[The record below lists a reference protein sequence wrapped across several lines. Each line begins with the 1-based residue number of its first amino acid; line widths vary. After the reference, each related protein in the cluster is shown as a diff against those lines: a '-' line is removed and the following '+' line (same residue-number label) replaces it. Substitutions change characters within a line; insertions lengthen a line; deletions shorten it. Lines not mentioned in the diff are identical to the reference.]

1 MMAFLTVEDLTGTME
16 VLVFPKTLQA
26 CAVSVREMRRL
37 SFRGRVS
44 YKEDEASKLL
54 ADHISLVD
62 EYGKDGRRKVDISNK
77 NAKDGLWL
85 KLPSMSGDTFSE
97 VENLLEIF
105 EGDFPVYMHF
115 EDTGKTVLAPRRMW
129 CVKHE
134 LLLEELGRI
143 LGGKNVKVR

>member
-1 MMAFLTVEDLTGTME
+1 M
-16 VLVFPKTLQA
+16 
-26 CAVSVREMRRL
+26 
-37 SFRGRVS
+37 
-44 YKEDEASKLL
+44 L

-77 NAKDGLWL
+77 NTKDGLWL
-85 KLPSMSGDTFSE
+85 KLPSISGDAFSE

>member
-1 MMAFLTVEDLTGTME
+1 
-16 VLVFPKTLQA
+16 
-26 CAVSVREMRRL
+26 
-37 SFRGRVS
+37 
-44 YKEDEASKLL
+44 
-54 ADHISLVD
+54 
-62 EYGKDGRRKVDISNK
+62 
-77 NAKDGLWL
+77 
-85 KLPSMSGDTFSE
+85 MSGDTFSE